1 YGCLD
6 LRFAHR
12 VRAPDGRNVARAPR
26 ARGVEPHPPGLP
38 PGTDGTAADPSGRL
52 QCVKT
57 RARNSLCRC
66 ACACRGLRHG
76 WGIQSML
83 TGALEHCA
91 SSSAAR
97 NRRISRRF
105 AFFRRARAGILRWMT
120 GSSNSLIWL
129 ASGSPRRTAL
139 LAQLGVAHRVRPVAV
154 DERVRPGEAP
164 RAYVQRLA
172 LEKAEALWAR
182 LPAAA
187 RLPVLGADT
196 TVTVAGEIL
205 AKPSGFPECERML
218 RRLSG
223 RTHEVCRAVA
233 LRDAQG
239 ADVRLSV
246 STVTFRV
253 LQPEEIAAYWASGE
267 PRDKAGGYAVQGLGA
282 LFIEHIAGSY
292 SGIV

>member
-1 YGCLD
+1 
-6 LRFAHR
+6 
-12 VRAPDGRNVARAPR
+12 
-26 ARGVEPHPPGLP
+26 
-38 PGTDGTAADPSGRL
+38 
-52 QCVKT
+52 
-57 RARNSLCRC
+57 
-66 ACACRGLRHG
+66 
-76 WGIQSML
+76 
-83 TGALEHCA
+83 
-91 SSSAAR
+91 
-97 NRRISRRF
+97 
-105 AFFRRARAGILRWMT
+105 
-120 GSSNSLIWL
+120 LIWL

-172 LEKAEALWAR
+172 LEKAEALWAQ
-182 LPAAA
+182 LPAAE

-196 TVTVAGEIL
+196 TVTVDGEIL
-205 AKPSGFPECERML
+205 GKPSDFPECERML

-223 RTHEVCRAVA
+223 RTHEVCTAVA

-292 SGIV
+292 SGIVGLPLYETGALLARIGWSLARSVTSATGPQAPAHTGAGG